1 MPNLKRNFW
10 PGVLWGLWILWLS
23 GQWGG
28 GVGAQDFAQ
37 LLQRGPAPYLQGPAL
52 RLYQGPLTAGDG
64 ADIAV
69 RDYDGDGWPDV
80 LVGSA
85 YGDLLL
91 YRRLPTGIYAAPQ
104 PLTSAQFSFLRPQD
118 SRRQISPE
126 LADIN
131 NDGALELLLGAG
143 GELFVYRRRGEEWLP
158 GQPLAT
164 AAGHTMGQSIQSAHI
179 APCAQDVDGDGDTDI
194 LLGDEEGR
202 VWWAACLE
210 AETLRFA
217 EPVLLAAGGQML
229 RVGRRARVCVGD
241 WDGDGRY
248 DLIVGDM
255 TGQAYFVRGRREGFA
270 APQALFSAS
279 ACDDTGTP
287 LTHLCPRLV
296 HVRADERPELLL
308 GCQAGFVAIFEATA
322 AQGLRCVG
330 TLQAQAVPLDV
341 GRYAAPTAC
350 DWNKDGVPDI
360 ISGAEDGRVRLFLG
374 RPDGFFESGQ
384 LLASTEGPLVARP
397 AEAVLFRYSWPR
409 VADMN
414 RDGVPDLALGGAS
427 GTIEIYLN
435 QGGLRPAG
443 RLRLGGMEIRAQ
455 GLSALALADYDGDGD
470 TDVFVGDMPLPGQA
484 SFVSALAG
492 PQYVLPTGGLTYY
505 ENEAPKG
512 QGMPVFL
519 KGVRLAAYIGSRE
532 RAVAEEA
539 LDAAVLGLH
548 YVEPLPRSPGNWSFL
563 VGTQAGYY
571 VFQNFKGPEL
581 YPLLLLPTKSNWP
594 PPFLPPLYSCTAA
607 ILSPATEKLAYR
619 EKSLPAGRNSAVNQY
634 SARGL
639 LCGLA
644 EYGFVCYFPAE
655 QVPQINARN
664 SSAP

>member
-1 MPNLKRNFW
+1 MRNLKRIFW
-10 PGVLWGLWILWLS
+10 TSCLLGLWGCLRGPGIERAA
-23 GQWGG
+23 
-28 GVGAQDFAQ
+28 AQDWAQ
-37 LLQRGPAPYLQGPAL
+37 LLQQGPAPYLQGPVL
-52 RLYQGPLTAGDG
+52 LLYQGPLTAGDG

-69 RDYDGDGWPDV
+69 GDYDGDGLLDIIA
-80 LVGSA
+80 GSA

-91 YRRLPTGIYAAPQ
+91 YRRLPSGVYAAPQ
-104 PLTSAQFSFLRPQD
+104 LLTSAQFSFLRPQG
-118 SRRQISPE
+118 SRRQMSPE

-131 NDGALELLLGAG
+131 NDGTLDLLVGAS
-143 GELFVYRRRGEEWLP
+143 GELFFYSRRGGLQP
-158 GQPLAT
+158 GQPLYT
-164 AAGHTMGQSIQSAHI
+164 PAGRTLGQSIQSAHI

-210 AETLRFA
+210 AEKLRFA

-241 WDGDGRY
+241 WDSDGRY

-270 APQALFSAS
+270 APQALFSAG
-279 ACDDTGTP
+279 ACADTGEP

-296 HVRADERPELLL
+296 NVRADERPELLL
-308 GCQAGFVAIFEATA
+308 GCQAGFVAIFEATTA
-322 AQGLRCVG
+322 PELRCVG

-360 ISGAEDGRVRLFLG
+360 LSGAEDGRVRLFLG
-374 RPDGFFESGQ
+374 RPDGYFERGQ
-384 LLASTEGPLVARP
+384 LLSSAEGPLVARP
-397 AEAVLFRYSWPR
+397 GPASPSRFSWPR
-409 VADMN
+409 VADLN
-414 RDGVPDLALGGAS
+414 GDGGPDLALGGAS
-427 GTIEIYLN
+427 GAIEIYLH

-443 RLRLGGMEIRAQ
+443 LMRLGGMEIRAQ
-455 GLSALALADYDGDGD
+455 GLSAIALADYDGDGD
-470 TDVFVGDMPLPGQA
+470 TDLFVGDMPLPGQA
-484 SFVSALAG
+484 SGVHVKAG
-492 PQYVLPTGGLTYY
+492 PQYMLPTGGLTYY

-512 QGMPVFL
+512 QGLPVFL

-539 LDAAVLGLH
+539 LDAAVLGLN

-571 VFQNFKGPEL
+571 VFQNFKGPEQ
-581 YPLLLLPTKSNWP
+581 YPLLLLPTKSSWP

-607 ILSPATEKLAYR
+607 VLSPATEKLAYR
-619 EKSLPAGRNSAVNQY
+619 EKSRPAGGNSPVNNH

-655 QVPQINARN
+655 QVPQINARI
-664 SSAP
+664 SSTP